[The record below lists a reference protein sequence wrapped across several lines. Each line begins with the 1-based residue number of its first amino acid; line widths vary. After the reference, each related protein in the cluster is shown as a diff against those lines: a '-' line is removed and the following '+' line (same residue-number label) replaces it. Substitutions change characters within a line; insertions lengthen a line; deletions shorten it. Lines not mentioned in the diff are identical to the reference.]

1 MAYILDTIAG
11 VHLMQYDED
20 DTHEYERAGVTSAD
34 IALTWGAFRKYLRTT
49 TDMFATVNTADD
61 ELVEIWD
68 IQLVTFNGDDIDVD
82 IDVVALGAPAA
93 LQMVDR
99 SDPRSVLSEPGTE
112 VLIAPKPPAVLA
124 ERLDALFEAAQTNE
138 ALRDLGSTAMSID
151 YLGA

>member
-1 MAYILDTIAG
+1 MAYILNTIAG
-11 VHLMQYDED
+11 VHLMQYGED
-20 DTHEYERAGVTSAD
+20 DTCEYECAGVTS
-34 IALTWGAFRKYLRTT
+34 INIPLTWGTFREYLRTT
-49 TDMFATVNTADD
+49 TDMFAAVNTADGD
-61 ELVEIWD
+61 LIEIWD
-68 IQLVTFNGDDIDVD
+68 IQLVTFNGDDSDVD

-99 SDPRSVLSEPGTE
+99 CDPRSALSEPGTE

>member
-1 MAYILDTIAG
+1 MAYILDSIAG
-11 VHLMQYDED
+11 VHLMQYDEN
-20 DTHEYERAGVTSAD
+20 DTHEYECAGVTSAD
-34 IALTWGAFRKYLRTT
+34 IALTWGAFREYLRTT
-49 TDMFATVNTADD
+49 GDMFATVNTADG

-93 LQMVDR
+93 LQMIDR
-99 SDPRSVLSEPGTE
+99 NDPRSVLSEPGTE

>member
-1 MAYILDTIAG
+1 MAYILDTIAD
-11 VHLMQYDED
+11 VHLMQYNED
-20 DTHEYERAGVTSAD
+20 DTHEYECAGVTSTN
-34 IALTWGAFRKYLRTT
+34 IPLTWGAFRKYLRTT
-49 TDMFATVNTADD
+49 GDMFAAVGTADG

-93 LQMVDR
+93 TQMVDR
-99 SDPRSVLSEPGTE
+99 DDPRSVLSEPGTE

-124 ERLDALFEAAQTNE
+124 ECLDALFEVAASNE
-138 ALRDLGSTAMSID
+138 ELRDLSSTTMSVD